1 MEELFVRYEDII
13 NTYYENDAK
22 KLHNTVNKVLKNLHF
37 KDVDLEDFY
46 SFATEIFVM
55 EVIPNYNPE
64 KPFEA
69 FLYSTLYKKFC
80 TRMTRETRDKRC
92 TKVEIDKVD
101 EHGNKKKVKEII
113 PDVRMDAPI
122 KDEDNSTFGD
132 LIADKTDVEN
142 EIFGKEDREEWH
154 KEVKQ
159 YLSSLSPLQKRII
172 FMLSD
177 NYTPNEI
184 CEDLHIDI
192 SHYNH
197 SVNRMFADEKTK
209 ILRPLMNHN

>member
-1 MEELFVRYEDII
+1 
-13 NTYYENDAK
+13 
-22 KLHNTVNKVLKNLHF
+22 
-37 KDVDLEDFY
+37 
-46 SFATEIFVM
+46 
-55 EVIPNYNPE
+55 
-64 KPFEA
+64 
-69 FLYSTLYKKFC
+69 
-80 TRMTRETRDKRC
+80 
-92 TKVEIDKVD
+92 
-101 EHGNKKKVKEII
+101 
-113 PDVRMDAPI
+113 MDAPI

-177 NYTPNEI
+177 NYTPDEI

-197 SVNRMFADEKTK
+197 SVNRMFADEKIK

>member
-1 MEELFVRYEDII
+1 M
-13 NTYYENDAK
+13 K
-22 KLHNTVNKVLKNLHF
+22 
-37 KDVDLEDFY
+37 
-46 SFATEIFVM
+46 
-55 EVIPNYNPE
+55 
-64 KPFEA
+64 
-69 FLYSTLYKKFC
+69 
-80 TRMTRETRDKRC
+80 RETRDKRC
-92 TKVEIDKVD
+92 TKVENDKVD
-101 EHGNKKKVKEII
+101 EHGNNKKVKEII

-177 NYTPNEI
+177 NYTPDEI

-197 SVNRMFADEKTK
+197 SVNRMFADEKIK